1 MYKRKKIGLAL
12 SGGAARGIAHVGVL
26 RALINEKI
34 PIDVITGTS
43 AGAIVGAA
51 YAWDMDITRIT
62 REALSANWKKLA
74 PLVDPT
80 FPRTGLIKGNK
91 LQEFLA
97 SLVGGS
103 ETRFENL
110 KIPFACVAT
119 DIDTGD
125 EIILNKGPVADAV
138 RASISI
144 PGIFTPAFYDNR
156 YLVDGGLTNPL
167 PVDLARNMGA
177 DFVIGVNVT
186 PNLRVRMNE
195 SAKKRVAERKQPNI
209 FQVLLQSIF
218 ITTYSLSQSALES
231 ADIGIEPELSSV
243 NLADF
248 NRTREAI
255 AIGRKATE
263 EIIPELKQKL
273 SQL

>member
-1 MYKRKKIGLAL
+1 M
-12 SGGAARGIAHVGVL
+12 
-26 RALINEKI
+26 
-34 PIDVITGTS
+34 
-43 AGAIVGAA
+43 
-51 YAWDMDITRIT
+51 
-62 REALSANWKKLA
+62 
-74 PLVDPT
+74 
-80 FPRTGLIKGNK
+80 
-91 LQEFLA
+91 
-97 SLVGGS
+97 
-103 ETRFENL
+103 
-110 KIPFACVAT
+110 
-119 DIDTGD
+119 
-125 EIILNKGPVADAV
+125 
-138 RASISI
+138 
-144 PGIFTPAFYDNR
+144 
-156 YLVDGGLTNPL
+156 DGGLTNPL